1 MVWPHQPSHAVP
13 NQMELTKSVTVSANV
28 TELQAFVDYCVKKGK
43 LPYYCGEYW
52 DGSRRM

>member
-1 MVWPHQPSHAVP
+1 
-13 NQMELTKSVTVSANV
+13 MELTKSVTVSANV